1 MNTVDEILD
10 YAIDQEQQAADF
22 YASFAARAEKAG
34 MKKMLLEFAEEEK
47 SHKERLLAVKTGERK
62 LTPEKEVLDLKVSNY
77 LVEVDASDKISYQ
90 DALIVAMKRER
101 AAFELYSDMAEKITD
116 ANLKQVFVGLA
127 KEEAKH
133 KLFFETEYEKHVLMH
148 N

>member
-22 YASFAARAEKAG
+22 YADVAQRAESAG
-34 MKKMLLEFAEEEK
+34 MKKLLLDFSEEEK
-47 SHKERLLAVKTGERK
+47 RHKEILLAVKTGEHE
-62 LTPEKEVLDLKVSNY
+62 LTPEQEVLDLKISDY
-77 LVEVDASDKISYQ
+77 LVEVEASENISYQ
-90 DALIVAMKRER
+90 DALIIAMKRER
-101 AAFELYSDMAEKITD
+101 AAYELYTDMAAKVPESH
-116 ANLKQVFVGLA
+116 LKEVLEGLA

-133 KLFFETEYEKHVLMH
+133 KLFFEAEYDERVLMD

>member
-22 YASFAARAEKAG
+22 YASLAARVEKAG

-47 SHKERLLAVKTGERK
+47 RHKERLLAAKTGERK
-62 LTPEKEVLDLKVSNY
+62 LTPKKEVLDLKISDY
-77 LVEVDASDKISYQ
+77 LVEVDASDNISFQ
-90 DALIVAMKRER
+90 DAMIVAMKKER
-101 AAFELYSDMAEKITD
+101 AAFQLYSDMAEKVPDI
-116 ANLKQVFVGLA
+116 NLKQVFVGLA

-133 KLFFETEYEKHVLMH
+133 KLFFETEYEEHVLMH

>member
-22 YASFAARAEKAG
+22 YADLATRAETAG
-34 MKKMLLEFAEEEK
+34 MKKILLDFADEEK
-47 SHKERLLAVKTGERK
+47 SHKERLLAVKAGEHE
-62 LTPEKEVLDLKVSNY
+62 LTPEQEVLDLKIVDY
-77 LVEVDASDKISYQ
+77 LVEVDASEKISYQ

-101 AAFELYSDMAEKITD
+101 AAFRLYSDMAAKVPESH
-116 ANLKQVFVGLA
+116 LKEVLLGLA

-133 KLFFETEYEKHVLMH
+133 KLFFESEYDERIMKD

>member
-22 YASFAARAEKAG
+22 YADLAGRAEKAG
-34 MKKMLLEFAEEEK
+34 MKQVLLDFSEEEK
-47 SHKERLLAVKTGERK
+47 RHKALLEEVKTGERE
-62 LTPEKEVLDLKVSNY
+62 LSPEQQVLDLKISDY
-77 LVEVDASDKISYQ
+77 LVEIDAGEDISYQ

-101 AAFELYSDMAEKITD
+101 AAFELYSDMAEQVPESH
-116 ANLKQVFVGLA
+116 LKDVFVGLA

-133 KLFFETEYEKHVLMH
+133 KLFFESEYDERVLMD

>member
-22 YASFAARAEKAG
+22 YEDVAQRAETAG
-34 MKKMLLEFAEEEK
+34 MKKVLLDFSEEEK
-47 SHKERLLAVKTGERK
+47 HHKKILQDVKTGEHE
-62 LTPEKEVLDLKVSNY
+62 LTPEQEILDLKISDY
-77 LVEVDASDKISYQ
+77 LVEVESSDNISYQ
-90 DALIVAMKRER
+90 DALIIAMKRER
-101 AAFELYSDMAEKITD
+101 AAYELYSDMAEKIPESH
-116 ANLKQVFVGLA
+116 LKEVLVGLA

-133 KLFFETEYEKHVLMH
+133 KLFFEAEYDEHVLTD

>member
-22 YASFAARAEKAG
+22 YTSLAGRAEKAG
-34 MKKMLLEFAEEEK
+34 MKELLLEFAEEEK
-47 SHKERLLAVKTGERK
+47 RHKARLLEVKSGERE
-62 LTPEKEVLDLKVSNY
+62 LTPEQEVLDLKISDY
-77 LVEVDASDKISYQ
+77 LVEVDAGEDISYQ
-90 DALIVAMKRER
+90 DALIVAMKKER
-101 AAFELYSDMAEKITD
+101 AAYELYSDMAAKVPESH
-116 ANLKQVFVGLA
+116 LRQVFVGLA

-133 KLFFETEYEKHVLMH
+133 KLFFESEYDERVLQD

>member
-22 YASFAARAEKAG
+22 YANLAERAEKAG
-34 MKKMLLEFAEEEK
+34 MKVLLLEFAEEEK
-47 SHKERLLAVKTGERK
+47 RHKERLLAVKTGERE
-62 LTPEKEVLDLKVSNY
+62 LTPEQEVLDLKISDY
-77 LVEVDASDKISYQ
+77 LVEVDAGDDISYQ
-90 DALIVAMKRER
+90 DALIVAMKKER
-101 AAFELYSDMAEKITD
+101 AAFELYSDMAEKVPES
-116 ANLKQVFVGLA
+116 NLKQVFVGLA

-133 KLFFETEYEKHVLMH
+133 KLFFESEYDERVLMD

>member
-22 YASFAARAEKAG
+22 YEDVAQRAETAG
-34 MKKMLLEFAEEEK
+34 MKQVLLDFSEEEK
-47 SHKERLLAVKTGERK
+47 RHKKILQAVKSGEHE
-62 LTPEKEVLDLKVSNY
+62 LTPEQEVLDLKISDY
-77 LVEVDASDKISYQ
+77 MVEVDATAGLSYQ
-90 DALIVAMKRER
+90 DALIIAMKRER
-101 AAFELYSDMAEKITD
+101 AAYELYSDMAAKVPESH
-116 ANLKQVFVGLA
+116 LKEVLTGLA

-133 KLFFETEYEKHVLMH
+133 KLFFESEYDERVLMD

>member
-22 YASFAARAEKAG
+22 YASVAARAEKPG
-34 MKKMLLEFAEEEK
+34 MKKMLLEFAGEEK
-47 SHKERLLAVKTGERK
+47 RHKERLLAVKSGERK
-62 LTPEKEVLDLKVSNY
+62 LTPEKEVLDLKVSDY
-77 LVEVDASDKISYQ
+77 LVEIDAGENISYQ

-101 AAFELYSDMAEKITD
+101 AAFRFYSDMAEKLSEG
-116 ANLKQVFVGLA
+116 NLKQVFIGLA

-133 KLFFETEYEKHVLMH
+133 KLFFETEYEERVLMH

>member
-22 YASFAARAEKAG
+22 YEDVAKRAETAG
-34 MKKMLLEFAEEEK
+34 MKQILLDFAEEEK
-47 SHKERLLAVKTGERK
+47 RHKKILQTVKTGEHE
-62 LTPEKEVLDLKVSNY
+62 LTPEQEILDLKISDY
-77 LVEVDASDKISYQ
+77 LVEVEASENISYQ
-90 DALIVAMKRER
+90 DALIIAMKKER
-101 AAFELYSDMAEKITD
+101 AAYELYSDMAAKLPEGH
-116 ANLKQVFVGLA
+116 LKEVLDGLA

-133 KLFFETEYEKHVLMH
+133 KLFFEAEYDERVLTD

>member
-22 YASFAARAEKAG
+22 YASLAVRAEKAG
-34 MKKMLLEFAEEEK
+34 MKKVLLDFAAEEQRHKALLEE
-47 SHKERLLAVKTGERK
+47 VKTGERE
-62 LTPEKEVLDLKVSNY
+62 LSPEQEVLDLKISDY
-77 LVEVDASDKISYQ
+77 LVEVDASEDVSYQ
-90 DALIVAMKRER
+90 DALIIAMKRER
-101 AAFELYSDMAEKITD
+101 AAYNLYSDMAETVPESH
-116 ANLKQVFVGLA
+116 LKDVFVGLA

-133 KLFFETEYEKHVLMH
+133 KLFFESEYDERVLMD

>member
-1 MNTVDEILD
+1 MNTVGEILD
-10 YAIDQEQQAADF
+10 YAIDQEQQASDF
-22 YASFAARAEKAG
+22 YASFAARAEKPA

-47 SHKERLLAVKTGERK
+47 RHKERLLAVKTGERK
-62 LTPEKEVLDLKVSNY
+62 LTPEKEVLDLKVSDY
-77 LVEVDASDKISYQ
+77 LVEVGAGDNISYQ

-101 AAFELYSDMAEKITD
+101 AALKFYNDMAERITD

-133 KLFFETEYEKHVLMH
+133 KLFFETEYEERVLMH

>member
-22 YASFAARAEKAG
+22 YASLAGRAEKAG
-34 MKKMLLEFAEEEK
+34 MKKVLLDFAQEERRHKALLEE
-47 SHKERLLAVKTGERK
+47 VKTGERE
-62 LTPEKEVLDLKVSNY
+62 LAPEQEVLDLKISDY
-77 LVEVDASDKISYQ
+77 LVEVSAGEDVTYQ
-90 DALIVAMKRER
+90 DALIIAMKRER
-101 AAFELYSDMAEKITD
+101 AAYQLYSDMADQVPESHLRD
-116 ANLKQVFVGLA
+116 VFVGLA

-133 KLFFETEYEKHVLMH
+133 KLFFESEYDDRVLMD

>member
-34 MKKMLLEFAEEEK
+34 MKKMLLEFAEEETR
-47 SHKERLLAVKTGERK
+47 HKERLLAVKTGERT
-62 LTPEKEVLDLKVSNY
+62 LTPEKEVLDLKISDY
-77 LVEVDASDKISYQ
+77 LVEVDASDAISYQ
-90 DALIVAMKRER
+90 DAMIVAMKKER
-101 AAFELYSDMAEKITD
+101 AAFELYSDMAEKVPDT
-116 ANLKQVFVGLA
+116 NLKQVFVGLA

-133 KLFFETEYEKHVLMH
+133 KLFFETEYEEHVLMH

>member
-1 MNTVDEILD
+1 MNTVDEVLD

-47 SHKERLLAVKTGERK
+47 SHKERLLAVRTGERK
-62 LTPEKEVLDLKVSNY
+62 LTPEKEVLDLKVSDY
-77 LVEVDASDKISYQ
+77 LVEVDASDNISFQ
-90 DALIVAMKRER
+90 DALIVAMKKER
-101 AAFELYSDMAEKITD
+101 AAFKLYSDMAEKVPD
-116 ANLKQVFVGLA
+116 SNLRQVFVGLA

-133 KLFFETEYEKHVLMH
+133 KLFFETEYEERVLRH

>member
-22 YASFAARAEKAG
+22 YTSLAARAEKAG
-34 MKKMLLEFAEEEK
+34 MKKMLLDFAEEEK
-47 SHKERLLAVKTGERK
+47 RHKERLLAVKAGERK
-62 LTPEKEVLDLKVSNY
+62 LTPEKEVLDLKVSDY
-77 LVEVDASDKISYQ
+77 LVEVDAGDNISFQ

-101 AAFELYSDMAEKITD
+101 AAFKLYSDMGQKVTD
-116 ANLKQVFVGLA
+116 TNLKQVFLGLA
-127 KEEAKH
+127 KEESKH
-133 KLFFETEYEKHVLMH
+133 KLFFETEYEERVLIH

>member
-10 YAIDQEQQAADF
+10 FAIVQEQQAADF
-22 YASFAARAEKAG
+22 YADLALRAETPG
-34 MKKMLLEFAEEEK
+34 MKKLLLDFSAEEK
-47 SHKERLLAVKTGERK
+47 SHKRILQAVKTGERE
-62 LTPEKEVLDLKVSNY
+62 LTPEQEVLDLKVSDY
-77 LVEVDASDKISYQ
+77 LVEVEVTENITYQ

-101 AAFELYSDMAEKITD
+101 AAYELYSDMAAKVPESH
-116 ANLKQVFVGLA
+116 LKEVLEGLA

-133 KLFFETEYEKHVLMH
+133 KLFFEAEYDEHVLTD